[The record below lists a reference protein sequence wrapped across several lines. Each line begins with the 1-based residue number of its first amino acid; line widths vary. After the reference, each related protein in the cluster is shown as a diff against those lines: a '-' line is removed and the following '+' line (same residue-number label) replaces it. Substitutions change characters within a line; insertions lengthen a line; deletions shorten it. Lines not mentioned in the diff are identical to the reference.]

1 MYKSENIQYKYA
13 QKLGAGCIGWSVA
26 ELFDT

>member
-13 QKLGAGCIGWSVA
+13 NGNCGCTGWSVA
-26 ELFDT
+26 DLFDT